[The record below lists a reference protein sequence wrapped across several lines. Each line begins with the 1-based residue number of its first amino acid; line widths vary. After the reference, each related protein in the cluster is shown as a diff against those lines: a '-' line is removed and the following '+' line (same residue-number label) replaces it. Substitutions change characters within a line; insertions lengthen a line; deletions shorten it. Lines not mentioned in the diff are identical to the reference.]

1 MDSSSELQLSDL
13 DLNLLVALHALL
25 ATANVTKAAHRIGI
39 SQSAMSHTLRR
50 LREMFGDPLLVRGRN
65 GMVLTPRAEEIQ
77 KPLFSSLVELQRI
90 IRHEQTF
97 DPAQSTREFVVAA
110 TDFLQLLFLP
120 QLTGMLSREAP
131 GLQLRIRTIPV
142 RQYPAILESGEIDL
156 MIGST
161 LLPEAPGIMRREVG
175 RERMV
180 CVTRRGHPCVGDK
193 LSLEVYTSLSHI
205 LISPAGS
212 SGPGLVDVELAKL
225 GKRRRIAVYL
235 ASFLIAPWVVA
246 SSDYIL
252 TAPQRVVETYCEML
266 DLQIHEMPLELATLP
281 ITVLWHEKSHLDP
294 ARKWM
299 REAIARAFV
308 LSANS
313 RRVATSPRGS

>member
-1 MDSSSELQLSDL
+1 MASSSELQLSDL

-25 ATANVTKAAHRIGI
+25 DTANVTQAAQRIGI

-77 KPLFSSLVELQRI
+77 KPLFTSLVELQRI
-90 IRHEQTF
+90 IRRSQTF
-97 DPAQSTREFVVAA
+97 DPAVSTREFVIAA

-120 QLTGMLSREAP
+120 QLTFVISREAP

-142 RQYPAILESGEIDL
+142 RQYPAILESGEVDL
-156 MIGST
+156 LIGST

-180 CVTRRGHPCVGDK
+180 CVTRRGHPRIGDE
-193 LSLEVYTSLSHI
+193 LSLELYTSLSHI
-205 LISPAGS
+205 LISPAGG
-212 SGPGLVDVELAKL
+212 SGPGLVDMELAKL
-225 GKRRRIAVYL
+225 GKQRRVAVYL

-252 TAPQRVVETYCEML
+252 TAPQRVVEAYREML
-266 DLQIHEMPLELATLP
+266 NLQIHELPIELAPLP

-294 ARKWM
+294 AKQWM
-299 REAIARAFV
+299 REAIARAFR
-308 LSANS
+308 LSAKS
-313 RRVATSPRGS
+313 QLDI